1 MRGGRRGGQ
10 GVTSLTGP
18 VKGSGEVKKFKPGNE
33 IIFHIGCYVE
43 NEEDQEWIWEYPKE
57 MKTGY

>member
-18 VKGSGEVKKFKPGNE
+18 VKGSGKVKKFKPGNE

-43 NEEDQEWIWEYPKE
+43 NELKRIKN
-57 MKTGY
+57 GYGSTQRK